1 MNLNFLSG
9 NKLSEVS
16 CDTLRKEKEQINAEI
31 KRRQNIKIN
40 EINERYKERKRY
52 IVANFNDMAKRLGT
66 AIPVGNELPDEI
78 VSEMT
83 KKLLEMSLSCS
94 YRYRYRDLNECNDSY
109 IDINANI
116 LAFISILSEDKDHNL
131 ILMLAMNLE
140 LEKLEKS
147 RLSDISK
154 ITEE

>member
-31 KRRQNIKIN
+31 KRRQNIKID

-52 IVANFNDMAKRLGT
+52 IVANFNDIAKQLGT

-78 VSEMT
+78 VSEISD
-83 KKLLEMSLSCS
+83 KFIDIS
-94 YRYRYRDLNECNDSY
+94 YRYHSDYAIYDFIPSLVVNDL
-109 IDINANI
+109 IR
-116 LAFISILSEDKDHNL
+116 LVSILSEDKEHNL

>member
-31 KRRQNIKIN
+31 KRRQNMKIN

-66 AIPVGNELPDEI
+66 AIPVNNELPRKI
-78 VSEMT
+78 TSEMT

-94 YRYRYRDLNECNDSY
+94 YRYRDLDECNDSY